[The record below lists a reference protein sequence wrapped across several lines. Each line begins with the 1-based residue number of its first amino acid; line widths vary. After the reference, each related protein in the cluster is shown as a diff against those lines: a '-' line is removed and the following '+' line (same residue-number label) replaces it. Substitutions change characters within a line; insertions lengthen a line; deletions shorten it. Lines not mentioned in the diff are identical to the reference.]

1 MRRSL
6 RRHAHAPLRARPLA
20 PPARPLPVELLPGGE
35 VQLKGVA
42 PPDVARLG
50 EWWAEPAHGGGGGA
64 EEGAARRADRLHAQ
78 VLHEG
83 HLVLV
88 VVDQLL
94 DRDCLAPRDGG
105 HQRLDLDGVGARPLD
120 AAQRISREL
129 DRGEAAQ
136 REPGG
141 RGPEHR
147 IRCVP
152 LRDHSHLAARSRRR
166 VVREHLGLQAQAR
179 RRDGLSPARPPPV
192 CALAERRH
200 VPALDSEE

>member
-1 MRRSL
+1 MRRAL

-35 VQLKGVA
+35 VLLKGVA

-50 EWWAEPAHGGGGGA
+50 EWRAEPAHGGGGGA

-94 DRDCLAPRDGG
+94 DRDRLAPRDGG

-120 AAQRISREL
+120 AAQRVAHQL

-147 IRCVP
+147 VRRVT
-152 LRDHSHLAARSRRR
+152 LSYDSHRAARSRRR
-166 VVREHLGLQAQAR
+166 VEREHLGLQAQAR

-200 VPALDSEE
+200 VPALGSEE